1 MSNAVAD
8 AAVPQLT
15 VESLLAAARDKTGL
29 ADFGDQSFLEPMA
42 VLVNSLATEAH
53 LSVGGTYGQY
63 QRILDLLVNRL
74 RVEDALKKHPE
85 IRDEKIENPVVIVGL
100 PRTGTTMLHRIMASD
115 SRFFAPLWY
124 EVRNPALFPCEKTG
138 YEETSWEPG
147 SATKDPRITD
157 AEAQV
162 AVMLQLAPELLKIHP
177 LDPVGADEEIMLLE
191 HSFFS
196 TTPPAFANVP
206 SYTRWVQEHDN
217 TPGYRYLKVL
227 LQYLQ
232 WQKKRGGQ
240 QAQRWLLKAPHHLH
254 HMAELFAVFPD
265 AKVILTHRDPL
276 QTIPSISSFHFTLW
290 KMAADNPDPA
300 VCGAQWS
307 AMFAR
312 GMQMT
317 MQFREQHPTNFADVM
332 YRDTVT
338 SPFEVIEKVYAF
350 IGMVLTEEARTAMH
364 QWREDNKRE
373 NREAHEYTLQQF
385 GFTEEGLRAQFGGYR
400 ARHIEPASLS

>member
-1 MSNAVAD
+1 MSDAVAD

-15 VESLLAAARDKTGL
+15 VESLLTAAREKTGL
-29 ADFGDQSFLEPMA
+29 VDFGDPSFLEPMA
-42 VLVNSLATEAH
+42 VLVDALATEAN
-53 LSVGGTYGQY
+53 LSVGGIYGQY
-63 QRILDLLVNRL
+63 RRLLDLLVNRL
-74 RVEDALKKHPE
+74 RVEAALKKHPE

-115 SRFFAPLWY
+115 SRFYAPLWY
-124 EVRNPALFPCEKTG
+124 EVRNPAFFP
-138 YEETSWEPG
+138 YEETGWKPG
-147 SATKDPRITD
+147 STTKDPRITD
-157 AEAQV
+157 AEEQV

-177 LDPVGADEEIMLLE
+177 L
-191 HSFFS
+191 FFS

-206 SYTRWVQEHDN
+206 SYTQWVQQHDN

-232 WQKKRGGQ
+232 WQKKAGGQ
-240 QAQRWLLKAPHHLH
+240 RAQRWLLKAPHHLH
-254 HMAELFAVFPD
+254 NMSELFAVFPD

-290 KMAADNPDPA
+290 KMAADDPDPA

-317 MQFREQHPTNFADVM
+317 MQFRDWHPASFADVM
-332 YRDTVT
+332 YRDTVK
-338 SPFEVIEKVYAF
+338 SPFDVIEKVYAF
-350 IGMVLTEEARTAMH
+350 IGMVLTDEARAAMH
-364 QWREDNKRE
+364 RWREDNKRE

-385 GFTEEGLRAQFGGYR
+385 GFSEAGLKAQFAGYR
-400 ARHIEPASLS
+400 ARHIEPE

>member
-1 MSNAVAD
+1 MNNDVNA

-15 VESLLAAARDKTGL
+15 VESLLSTAREKTGL
-29 ADFGDQSFLEPMA
+29 ADFGDKSFLEPLS
-42 VLVNSLATEAH
+42 VLLDALTTEAG
-53 LSVGGTYGQY
+53 LSVGGIYGQH
-63 QRILDLLVNRL
+63 QRILDLLINRL
-74 RVEDALKKHPE
+74 RVADALKKHPE
-85 IRDEKIENPVVIVGL
+85 ILAEKIEKPVVIVGL

-124 EVRNPALFPCEKTG
+124 EVRNPALFP
-138 YEETSWEPG
+138 YWQPG
-147 SATKDPRITD
+147 SSVKDPRITD
-157 AEAQV
+157 AEEQV

-206 SYTRWVQEHDN
+206 SYTKWLQAHDN

-232 WQKKRGGQ
+232 WQKKQGGQ
-240 QAQRWLLKAPHHLH
+240 RAQRWLLKAPHHLH
-254 HMAELFAVFPD
+254 NMKELFAVFPD
-265 AKVILTHRDPL
+265 ARVILTHRDPL

-290 KMAADNPDPA
+290 KMAADHPDPA

-317 MQFREQHPTNFADVM
+317 MQFREQHADSFIDVM
-332 YRDTVT
+332 YRDTVKA
-338 SPFEVIEKVYAF
+338 PFDVIENVYRF
-350 IGMVLTEEARTAMH
+350 IGMVLTDEARAAMH
-364 QWREDNKRE
+364 RWREDNKRE
-373 NREAHEYTLQQF
+373 NREAHEYTLEQF
-385 GFTEEGLRAQFGGYR
+385 GFTEEGLKAQFAGYR
-400 ARHIEPASLS
+400 ARHIDDR